1 MIFDLVS
8 AANIA
13 QYWIEKNQN
22 VMLHKVKAIDYIQ
35 VCADRLAEVTAKQHD
50 TNTEPVLQGLF
61 DNNIYTST
69 AK

>member
-1 MIFDLVS
+1 
-8 AANIA
+8 
-13 QYWIEKNQN
+13 
-22 VMLHKVKAIDYIQ
+22 MLHKVKAIDYIQ